1 MWGNAGP
8 DTMRGGDDNEQ
19 IVANAG
25 HGEDGSPDVLE
36 GNGGND
42 LLDAPDGRANDVL
55 NGGPDKDRCRADPE
69 EPTIECEVFS

>member
-1 MWGNAGP
+1 
-8 DTMRGGDDNEQ
+8 MRGGDGRDT

-42 LLDAPDGRANDVL
+42 LLDAPDGRPNDLL
-55 NGGPDKDRCRADPE
+55 NGGPDRDRCRRDPG
-69 EPTIECEVFS
+69 EPTSECESFS